1 MVSEPGGREKQLQVI
16 PVFALRTLLEE
27 LVGDEETESAMRAH
41 IADVLGIQSQQSQKT
56 IDRLN
61 REDLVKLIAPHPKI
75 ADEDID
81 ELVGEYRYG
90 RNPSFYIYL
99 FSPSMFRGTT
109 SAAALHRELEQHLE
123 RFNQEQA
130 SAEHAPLVR
139 EIHLNDLTPLPD
151 KPEMME
157 GSYRFLKRLE
167 YVDADENLVVTHE
180 TLYGF
185 FWLNRVQG
193 YWAIYQR
200 LARVTKQLRAAI
212 EQTTGIRLTPLAIS
226 KKFRDELAFLF
237 RNDLRSGRLYD
248 PDPES
253 ANYRFMSVT
262 DEKPYDKG
270 YGELEKRYPQ
280 IRSAR
285 YRINVGASK
294 RTTLSIRYDRGAL
307 SLAGIFKGSEFR
319 SWALARLDEIV
330 EVLRSFEDD
339 PKRYVATRDLLRVP
353 RMQRLKVR
361 EREHVT
367 TIIQRL
373 LSLKQTGQDFA
384 PLDVSPLA
392 IASDLGRLVR
402 AQVALPLE
410 NAEFQFYLTCLRCER
425 PDFVVVGQDGESC
438 LRCLQGHDPA
448 LCLPLNGEVDDGTEW
463 SLDLVDL
470 AERIEL
476 LPSDKL
482 LRLIAGV
489 INAHLSPFTF
499 DAEQESFLI
508 RGNQIHYYARAAER
522 PDAGGGPVQY
532 INVNMTVGSVETG
545 GKVIGVSNEFLNR
558 AAA

>member
-1 MVSEPGGREKQLQVI
+1 MSEPSNREKQLQII

-27 LVGDEETESAMRAH
+27 LVRDEESESVMRAH
-41 IADVLGIQSQQSQKT
+41 IADVLGIKSQQSKKT
-56 IDRLN
+56 IGRLN
-61 REDLVKLIAPHPKI
+61 REDLVKLIAPHPEI
-75 ADEDID
+75 EDEHID

-109 SAAALHRELEQHLE
+109 STTELHREVEQYLD

-130 SAEHAPLVR
+130 SAEHSPMVK
-139 EIHLNDLTPLPD
+139 EIHLNDLTPLPE

-157 GSYRFLKRLE
+157 ATYRFLKRLE
-167 YVDADENLVVTHE
+167 YVDSDENLVVTHE

-200 LARVTKQLRAAI
+200 LARVTKQLRSAI
-212 EQTTGIRLTPLAIS
+212 RHTTGIRLTPLAIS
-226 KKFRDELAFLF
+226 KKFRDELTFLF
-237 RNDLRSGRLYD
+237 KSDLRSGRLYD

-262 DEKPYDKG
+262 DEKPYRKG
-270 YGELEKRYPQ
+270 YAELEQRYPQ
-280 IRSAR
+280 IRNAR
-285 YRINVGASK
+285 YRISVGESK

-330 EVLRSFEDD
+330 EVLRSFQED
-339 PKRYVATRDLLRVP
+339 PKRYVATRDLLRVSP
-353 RMQRLKVR
+353 MQRLNVR
-361 EREHVT
+361 QRKHVR

-373 LSLKQTGQDFA
+373 LSLKQTGRDYA

-402 AQVALPLE
+402 AQVPLPLE
-410 NAEFQFYLTCLRCER
+410 DPEFQFYLTCLQCDR
-425 PDFVVVGQDGESC
+425 PDFIVSEQDGQSC
-438 LRCLQGHDPA
+438 LRCLRGHDPA
-448 LCLPLNGEVDDGTEW
+448 LCLPLNGKIEDGTDW

-482 LRLIAGV
+482 LQLMARV
-489 INAHLSPFTF
+489 INSHLDPFTF

-508 RGNQIHYYARAAER
+508 RGNHVHYYASAAER
-522 PDAGGGPVQY
+522 PDAGGGPVQH
-532 INVNMTVGSVETG
+532 INVNMNVGRVETG
-545 GKVIGVSNEFLNR
+545 GMLIGVSNELLQRN
-558 AAA
+558 AE